1 MLSCRDLSET
11 ATDYLEGNLT
21 LRQRASV
28 KFHLLMCKH
37 CRAYVD
43 QLAKTVA
50 LLKTANDDRSDGAP
64 PPAILEVFRK
74 TTGKP

>member
-1 MLSCRDLSET
+1 MLSCRELSET
-11 ATDYLEGNLT
+11 ATDYLEGTLS

-28 KFHLLMCKH
+28 KMHLLMCKH

-50 LLKTANDDRSDGAP
+50 LLKTGQAERSEPDPRVIEA
-64 PPAILEVFRK
+64 FRDAL
-74 TTGKP
+74 GKS